1 MRDKKSPELALALD
15 PRVAKSRKAILAAAA
30 RLLAAGGTSDISYT
44 RLADEAGVGRA
55 TLYRHWPE
63 PLDLLLE
70 AMEIVVPEIELG
82 EGPIGERLMRE
93 LGRRIDWF
101 NSSICGAVIASII
114 NRAAEEPR
122 IRRMRDRTL
131 GLSNKMLRDAIAQ
144 AARSGELRPDTP
156 ADLIAKGLVGT
167 LLFDRHMLGNSLT
180 QHGLSE
186 LVESLLSGW
195 RINRPG

>member
-1 MRDKKSPELALALD
+1 MRDNKSSDVATALD
-15 PRVAKSRKAILAAAA
+15 PRVARSREAILAAAA
-30 RLLAAGGTSDISYT
+30 KLLATGGASDFSYT
-44 RLADEAGVGRA
+44 RLAAEAGVGRA

-63 PLDLLLE
+63 SLDLLLE
-70 AMEIVVPEIELG
+70 AMEIVVPDIDLG
-82 EGPIGERLMRE
+82 DGPIGERLMRE

-101 NSSICGAVIASII
+101 NSSISGAVIASII

-144 AARSGELRPDTP
+144 AARRGELRADTP
-156 ADLIAKGLVGT
+156 ADLIAKALVGT

-186 LVESLLSGW
+186 LIECLLSGW
-195 RINRPG
+195 RI